1 MRLGVEDDLVEVV
14 PIVVISEEQPQI
26 LECLGQEVTGR
37 MRSCKH
43 VKNSKSKYQAR
54 TWAWNS
60 ALGALLCQHPK
71 RWRSRTPS

>member
-14 PIVVISEEQPQI
+14 PIVVISEQQPQI

-43 VKNSKSKYQAR
+43 GRDFKSRYQVR
-54 TWAWNS
+54 TWALNS
-60 ALGALLCQHPK
+60 A
-71 RWRSRTPS
+71 